1 MQKTYVGG
9 WQNFLFLNGWTKYHD
24 TDGYQ
29 EPRYRR
35 IGNIVYFEGLVKN
48 PNNSPHNNICMVGE
62 SFRPKKTI
70 QVPIAGQMNES
81 GLGQKTLMLTIL
93 NNGVCFL
100 QGVTTY
106 KDMWL
111 SLSGVYYFLD

>member
-1 MQKTYVGG
+1 MQKTYVGE
-9 WQNFLFLNGWTKYHD
+9 WQNFLFLNGWTEYRD
-24 TDGYQ
+24 TGGYQ

-35 IGNIVYFEGLVKN
+35 IGNVVYFEGLVKN
-48 PNNSPHNNICMVGE
+48 SNNSPHNNICMVGE

-70 QVPIAGQMNES
+70 QVPITGQMNES